1 MMHSNVL
8 SLVAFTVLA
17 SCLQVG
23 SISAEEKKPHPS
35 VTSQPRIDDWWFIRH
50 GEKIGQMKK
59 EEVELLMVG
68 DSITANWETQGAE
81 VWKQYYADR
90 KAVNLGFG
98 GDRTNHVLW
107 RLDHLPE
114 LKKAPKAAVVLIG
127 TNNICWGSD
136 TPRQGAEGVQA
147 VAKKLHELYP
157 ETKIL
162 VLGVLPRRE
171 KPDHGHRKE
180 IVELNSYL
188 PDLLKGI
195 GNVTFLDISEAFLDD
210 EGVLSKEIMPDGTHP
225 SPKGHEIWAKAME
238 PELKKLL
245 GE

>member
-1 MMHSNVL
+1 MMSSN
-8 SLVAFTVLA
+8 
-17 SCLQVG
+17 
-23 SISAEEKKPHPS
+23 
-35 VTSQPRIDDWWFIRH
+35 
-50 GEKIGQMKK
+50 
-59 EEVELLMVG
+59 
-68 DSITANWETQGAE
+68 
-81 VWKQYYADR
+81 
-90 KAVNLGFG
+90 
-98 GDRTNHVLW
+98 VLW
-107 RLDHLPE
+107 RLDHLPK

-188 PDLLKGI
+188 PNLLKGI

-210 EGVLSKEIMPDGTHP
+210 EGVLSKEIMTDTTHP
-225 SPKGHEIWAKAME
+225 SPQRTTSHHQHMAPTYYMHPCARVVHPNSPRQPNAPRRRRAKE
-238 PELKKLL
+238 PHVPVLPTRAPQHRGIALIHAQPAL
-245 GE
+245 TPAAQLFLASRF